1 VKKRASQG
9 PEKPS
14 HLTSSASE
22 KWDAVVQELTEAGR
36 VESVDAATLAAYCQA
51 YGRWVE
57 AETAIKAYGTLVKSK
72 SGVPAPSPYLAV
84 ANKAMEQMKKLHSLI
99 WDGPSGEKK
108 QGLVTR
114 AEAAARLGVA
124 ANRINKWV
132 SDGAP
137 VAVRG
142 SRGHSA
148 FYDLDALQAWVAER
162 GRKGNQDEGLSL
174 GAARSR
180 LAIAQALKYERENLV
195 RSGQLVERTQVVSE
209 GQTVL
214 AALRAKLLA
223 VSRLAVMRGVVTRDN
238 EAGLHSLI
246 VDALRELARWNVGSD
261 ATAAGEAEA

>member
-1 VKKRASQG
+1 MKVARKPGPKQ
-9 PEKPS
+9 PEK
-14 HLTSSASE
+14 L
-22 KWDAVVQELTEAGR
+22 
-36 VESVDAATLAAYCQA
+36 
-51 YGRWVE
+51 
-57 AETAIKAYGTLVKSK
+57 KSDQ
-72 SGVPAPSPYLAV
+72 P
-84 ANKAMEQMKKLHSLI
+84 
-99 WDGPSGEKK
+99 D
-108 QGLVTR
+108 GLVTR
-114 AEAAARLGVA
+114 AQAAAALGVEP
-124 ANRINKWV
+124 NRINKWA

-148 FYDLDALQAWVAER
+148 YYDLEALRKWLAER
-162 GRKGNQDEGLSL
+162 GRPQQNDAVSL
-174 GAARSR
+174 GAARAR
-180 LAIAQALKYERENLV
+180 LAVAQALKWERENLV
-195 RSGQLVERTQVVSE
+195 RSGELVERTQVVSE